1 MNNIKSSYKAVLFFF
16 QNYQNELVKIYSLTF
31 LYAIFETLATGL
43 LGLSFS
49 TISSDIEN
57 SRTFLVFKKILILEW
72 ISSDVFINIYIL
84 TLLFLAIS
92 FILGL
97 IFTKY
102 IATLS
107 AKIGY
112 KSVEK
117 LLFLIS
123 DYSWEHLKD
132 LKTGDVSAKINSQAI
147 FACNFLFR
155 NSLYIFNKFI
165 VLLLLIIASI
175 YINFQ
180 LTLISLFVVTLIY
193 FVTFRLQRN
202 KLNFYANKERDENI
216 NAFNLTNN
224 TFKNI
229 EKINATNTTNNFTY
243 KIYNAIKERFSY
255 GSLINYYATIPK
267 IVIENSI
274 FLIVTSLLLVFYILI
289 NLSNPFVADI
299 FLLSVITLR
308 LLSTFQ
314 SIYGYFVQNS
324 TYVESWEYLKED
336 LKLAYAKKENKKQL
350 SIFQIKD
357 SFSIKNLTYKHNNS
371 TEPLF
376 HNFSYE
382 FKHTG
387 LYVLTGKSG
396 VGKTTLLRV
405 LAGILGTKDGK
416 IYIDNKQED
425 IFSNDMWKN
434 TISYIPQSQ
443 TLFNTSLRENFLLLN
458 PDGEEEQ
465 IWQSL
470 EFVKMKN
477 FVDRLPKKLDTIIGP
492 DGVGVS
498 GGEEQRLIL
507 ATSVF
512 QDRKVL
518 FFDEI
523 TNELDKDNRIII
535 SQVLHDF
542 AKNKLVIGISHD
554 DEVIE
559 ISDSLIELN

>member
-1 MNNIKSSYKAVLFFF
+1 M
-16 QNYQNELVKIYSLTF
+16 
-31 LYAIFETLATGL
+31 
-43 LGLSFS
+43 
-49 TISSDIEN
+49 
-57 SRTFLVFKKILILEW
+57 
-72 ISSDVFINIYIL
+72 

-229 EKINATNTTNNFTY
+229 EKINATNTTDNFTY

-267 IVIENSI
+267 IVIEI
-274 FLIVTSLLLVFYILI
+274 
-289 NLSNPFVADI
+289 
-299 FLLSVITLR
+299 
-308 LLSTFQ
+308 Q
-314 SIYGYFVQNS
+314 YF
-324 TYVESWEYLKED
+324 
-336 LKLAYAKKENKKQL
+336 
-350 SIFQIKD
+350 
-357 SFSIKNLTYKHNNS
+357 
-371 TEPLF
+371 
-376 HNFSYE
+376 
-382 FKHTG
+382 
-387 LYVLTGKSG
+387 
-396 VGKTTLLRV
+396 
-405 LAGILGTKDGK
+405 
-416 IYIDNKQED
+416 
-425 IFSNDMWKN
+425 
-434 TISYIPQSQ
+434 
-443 TLFNTSLRENFLLLN
+443 
-458 PDGEEEQ
+458 
-465 IWQSL
+465 
-470 EFVKMKN
+470 
-477 FVDRLPKKLDTIIGP
+477 
-492 DGVGVS
+492 
-498 GGEEQRLIL
+498 
-507 ATSVF
+507 
-512 QDRKVL
+512 
-518 FFDEI
+518 
-523 TNELDKDNRIII
+523 
-535 SQVLHDF
+535 
-542 AKNKLVIGISHD
+542 
-554 DEVIE
+554 
-559 ISDSLIELN
+559 